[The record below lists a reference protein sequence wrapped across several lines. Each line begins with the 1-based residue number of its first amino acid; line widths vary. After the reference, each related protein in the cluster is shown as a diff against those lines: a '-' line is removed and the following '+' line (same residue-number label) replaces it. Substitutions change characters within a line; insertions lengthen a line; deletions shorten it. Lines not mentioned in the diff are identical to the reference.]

1 MAKGSSEIAQ
11 QVKVLVIKPDNL
23 SFIPGAHME
32 EREN

>member
-1 MAKGSSEIAQ
+1 MAKGSSKMAQ
-11 QVKVLVIKPDNL
+11 QVKMLVMKADNL